1 MIDYMNQEIPT
12 INEKD
17 KLIIYLENYE
27 TEILDKKQR
36 GVVFTPMKTV
46 EFVLSKLPKEVW
58 NNPNLKWLDPCCG
71 IGNFSVYVYFK
82 LMDSLTMIPLE
93 QRQKHILENMI
104 HMVEMK
110 DSYYQIVSKI
120 FLSDTYNLNL
130 FKGTYVSLHTLDQEI
145 PVYDPKCF
153 FDIIVGNPPYQKE
166 NKVDPSKLSAKPL
179 YHLFV
184 ERSLLLLKE
193 NGYLNFIHPVSWRRK
208 SKEIK
213 ILEKMTQ
220 YYFLYLYTSNHF
232 EPFKTCSPYINI
244 YVLQKKSY
252 KKKLLTEYE
261 TYFDK
266 KEYLGKVN
274 IPNNLSFMPFLLSK
288 EVLSIINKM
297 INKKGE
303 KLNVQL
309 ESKFSTSK
317 KNIQIEKTEEYKFRN
332 IHTNHKKKGILYR
345 YSNKKH
351 PSHDKLKIVMN
362 FKGGYK
368 NFLPFIEEGN
378 AGITDNS
385 MYMCVNGGNKDF
397 VLNFLKSDLIT
408 FLLRVTNYN
417 FGSNHKNEFHI
428 LNLITIPNNLNYNKF
443 YQLTKNEI
451 TFLN

>member
-1 MIDYMNQEIPT
+1 MIPNLF
-12 INEKD
+12 EKE
-17 KLIIYLENYE
+17 KLLFYVENYE
-27 TEILDKKQR
+27 TTQLDKKQR

-46 EFVLSKLPKEVW
+46 ELTLSKLPEEVW
-58 NNPNLKWLDPCCG
+58 SNPDLKWLDPCCG

-82 LMDSLTMIPLE
+82 LMNTLSIFSE
-93 QRQKHILENMI
+93 EERRKHILENML

-110 DSYYQIVSKI
+110 DSYYDIVSEI
-120 FLSDTYNLNL
+120 FLSDKYRLNL
-130 FKGTYVSLHTLDQEI
+130 FKGSYVSLHTLDQEI
-145 PVYDPKCF
+145 PVYDPEFKF
-153 FDIIVGNPPYQKE
+153 NIIIGNPPYQKE
-166 NKVDPSKLSAKPL
+166 NKIDPSKLSAKPL

-184 ERSLLLLKE
+184 ERSLDLLNQ

-213 ILEKMTQ
+213 ILQKMTQ
-220 YYFLYLYTSNHF
+220 HYFVYLYTSNHF

-244 YVLQKKSY
+244 YVLQKRSY
-252 KKKLLTEYE
+252 DIKLITEYE

-266 KEYLGKVN
+266 EEYRGKIN
-274 IPNNLSFMPFLLSK
+274 IPNNLSFMPFLLCK

-297 INKKGE
+297 TNVKGE

-317 KNIQIEKTEEYKFRN
+317 KNIRKDKTEEYKFKN

-351 PSHDKLKIVMN
+351 PCHDKLKIVMN

-368 NFLPFIEEGN
+368 NLLPFIEEGSS
-378 AGITDNS
+378 GITDNS
-385 MYMCVNGGNKDF
+385 MYMCVTEENKDF
-397 VLNFLKSDLIT
+397 LLDFLKSELIY
-408 FLLRVTNYN
+408 FLLKITNYN

-428 LNLITIPNNLNYNKF
+428 MNLITIPNNKNYHKF
-443 YQLTKNEI
+443 YHLTQGEI
-451 TFLN
+451 NFIKIS